1 MPLKE
6 LPKEDRLK
14 LMSFVCSFAWADLE
28 IQDGERDMVRKLVS
42 QLGLEEDEAS
52 QVEEWLKVP
61 PRAEDLDPNDIP
73 IEHRQLFLNIALQM
87 VGADGVVDSA
97 EMENLSLLEQ
107 LLR

>member
-1 MPLKE
+1 MSLNE

-28 IQDGERDMVRKLVS
+28 IQDGEREMVRKLVS
-42 QLGLEEDEAS
+42 QLSLEEDEAA
-52 QVEEWLKVP
+52 QVEAWLEVP
-61 PRAEDLDPNDIP
+61 PRAEELDPNDIP
-73 IEHRQLFLNIALQM
+73 YEHRQLFLNVALQM

>member
-28 IQDGERDMVRKLVS
+28 IQEGERDMVRKLIS

-73 IEHRQLFLNIALQM
+73 FEHRQLFLNIALQM